1 MRYVILGNC
10 QVGGIAD
17 SLELISGGST
27 VAGVLVSHDPKVL
40 FGELSEQLKH
50 PGDTV
55 LLHESVKEI
64 IAVND
69 SLSVFARPEHVYI
82 PSISFSAFHPDIQY
96 AFVNG
101 VVIKSGLE
109 SDWNSRIMLWAYS
122 QGLSQR
128 ETENLFREDVYQAL
142 GYFDEWDRSSETLRK
157 SFDTCGFDYGRW
169 IRSVQR
175 TGVFM
180 YGINHP
186 MQIGLSQLAIQ
197 IAERVFSNSHVDIE
211 DLHTFTTD
219 YLSHIVWPVYPEIGD
234 HLGVEGSYHW
244 RVARKHA
251 SLTEFIELCFSAW
264 DKIELRK
271 QKVNFIPSMTIE
283 DDQLLRGLAGI

>member
-1 MRYVILGNC
+1 MNTVILGNC

-17 SLELISGGST
+17 ALELLSNGSA
-27 VAGVLVSHDPKVL
+27 VEGVLVSNDPATL
-40 FGELSEQLKH
+40 LGELSEQFKNQENIILM
-50 PGDTV
+50 
-55 LLHESVKEI
+55 HESVRQI
-64 IAVND
+64 IAVNEL
-69 SLSVFARPEHVYI
+69 LSEFSRPGNIYI
-82 PSISFSAFHPDIQY
+82 PTISFAAFHPDIQY
-96 AFVNG
+96 AFVEG
-101 VVIKSGLE
+101 LVVKSGLD
-109 SDWNSRIMLWAYS
+109 SDWNSRLMLWAYLNR
-122 QGLSQR
+122 LS
-128 ETENLFREDVYQAL
+128 EKNTEKLFREDAFEAL
-142 GYFDEWDRSSETLRK
+142 GYFEEWDNSTNTLRK
-157 SFDTCGFDYGRW
+157 SFDECGFDYGRW

-197 IAERVFSNSHVDIE
+197 IAEKVFPNSHVEIE

-271 QKVNFIPSMTIE
+271 QKVNLIPSMTIE
-283 DDQLLRGLAGI
+283 DDQLLRSLAGI

>member
-1 MRYVILGNC
+1 MKYTVLGNC
-10 QVGGIAD
+10 QVGGIVD
-17 SLELISGGST
+17 SLELLSNGSS
-27 VAGVLVSHDPKVL
+27 VEGVVVSSDPKVL
-40 FGELSEQLKH
+40 QSELSQYFQDIKNVVMIH
-50 PGDTV
+50 D
-55 LLHESVKEI
+55 SVKAI
-64 IAVND
+64 ISANTALAKFD
-69 SLSVFARPEHVYI
+69 LPENIYI
-82 PSISFSAFHPDIQY
+82 PSVSFAAFHPDIQY

-101 VVIKSGLE
+101 AVVKNGLD
-109 SDWNSRIMLWAYS
+109 SDWNSRIMLWAYKNR
-122 QGLSQR
+122 LSQM
-128 ETENLFREDVYQAL
+128 ETENLFREEVFQAL

-157 SFDTCGFDYGRW
+157 SFDDCGFDYGRW

-186 MQIGLSQLAIQ
+186 MQICLSQLAIQ
-197 IAERVFSNSHVDIE
+197 IAEKVFPNSHVVIE

-264 DKIELRK
+264 DKIKLRK
-271 QKVNFIPSMTIE
+271 QKVNFIPSMSIE
-283 DDQLLRGLAGI
+283 DDLLLRSLA

>member
-1 MRYVILGNC
+1 
-10 QVGGIAD
+10 
-17 SLELISGGST
+17 
-27 VAGVLVSHDPKVL
+27 
-40 FGELSEQLKH
+40 
-50 PGDTV
+50 
-55 LLHESVKEI
+55 
-64 IAVND
+64 
-69 SLSVFARPEHVYI
+69 
-82 PSISFSAFHPDIQY
+82 
-96 AFVNG
+96 
-101 VVIKSGLE
+101 
-109 SDWNSRIMLWAYS
+109 MLWAYS
-122 QGLSQR
+122 NGLSQD
-128 ETENLFREDVYQAL
+128 ETENLFREEVFQAL
-142 GYFDEWDRSSETLRK
+142 GYFDEWDKSAKTLKK

-186 MQIGLSQLAIQ
+186 MQIGLSQLAVQ
-197 IAERVFSNSHVDIE
+197 IAEKIFPNSHVAIE

-251 SLTEFIELCFSAW
+251 SLTEFIKLCFSAW

-271 QKVNFIPSMTIE
+271 LKVNFIPLMTIE
-283 DDQLLRGLAGI
+283 DDQLLRSLAGI

>member
-1 MRYVILGNC
+1 MKTIIVGNC

-17 SLELISGGST
+17 SLELLSNGSA
-27 VAGVLVSHDPKVL
+27 VAGVLVSNDPTVL
-40 FGELSEQLKH
+40 FEELSEHLNH
-50 PGDTV
+50 SGDTV
-55 LLHESVKEI
+55 LLHESVREI
-64 IAVND
+64 IRVND
-69 SLSVFARPEHVYI
+69 SLVKFDRPENIYI
-82 PSISFSAFHPDIQY
+82 PTIAFAAFHPDIQY
-96 AFVNG
+96 GFANG
-101 VVIKSGLE
+101 AVVKSGLE
-109 SDWNSRIMLWAYS
+109 SDWNSRIVLWAYS
-122 QGLSQR
+122 NGVSR
-128 ETENLFREDVYQAL
+128 GETENLFREDVFQAL
-142 GYFDEWDRSSETLRK
+142 GYFDEWDRSSEALRK
-157 SFDTCGFDYGRW
+157 SFDDCGFDYGRW

-186 MQIGLSQLAIQ
+186 MQIGLSQLAAQ
-197 IAERVFSNSHVDIE
+197 IAEKVFPNSHVVIE

-271 QKVNFIPSMTIE
+271 QKVNFIPSLTSE